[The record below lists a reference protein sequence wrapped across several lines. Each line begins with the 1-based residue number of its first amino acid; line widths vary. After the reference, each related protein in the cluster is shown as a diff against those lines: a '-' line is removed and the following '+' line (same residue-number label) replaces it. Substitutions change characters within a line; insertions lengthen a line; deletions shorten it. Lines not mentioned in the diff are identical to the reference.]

1 MADRLGADQC
11 QLAIFDTQKGYGEIV
26 ADNRP
31 SSDLKRTRV
40 PMVGNPAYEILRDT
54 QQPLPIQDASAH
66 PVFARFR
73 HLLDQEDIKSMLFV
87 PIVVRGELIGSLE
100 INCVGE
106 KRVFTEAELDFSQT
120 LARQAAIAIDNVRAF
135 VQIQQRA
142 HEMGMLFNISQ
153 SLASAPLQ
161 SEEIATII
169 CRQLAA
175 VTGVPECS
183 LSLLI
188 TTDGT
193 MQVLVDYY
201 KDEDDILLLEDKE
214 TFHLSEY
221 PATARVMETLEPL
234 VVQAGDPNA
243 DPAELAYMREHGV
256 TTLTIIPMALKGQ
269 AIGVIKLESWDKE
282 RHYTAEEL
290 NLVMTLANQA
300 AVALENARL
309 YEEQRHTAERLLEM
323 DKLKTQFLANMSHE
337 LRTPLNSIIG
347 FSRVI
352 LKGIDGPLTEMQ
364 QTDLTAIYNSGQ
376 HLLGLINDILDVSK
390 IEAGKMEL
398 NFDDVDLKPIIK
410 GVMSSAVGLV
420 KDKPIQLAH
429 HVPEDLPTIWADAT
443 RVRQVL
449 LNLISNATKFTER
462 GRITVTASYDDDWVT
477 LCVCDTGLG
486 IPDDKLHNIFE
497 EFTQVDGSSTR
508 SAGGTG
514 LGLPI
519 SRRFIEMH
527 GGTIT
532 VKSELGAGSTFA
544 VTLPIS
550 EQTTSKAEPSQDQ
563 PDITSQ
569 SPDCRLVL
577 AVDDDPGVISLYRR
591 YLEGEGY
598 QVIGVSSGDE
608 ALAQASKLQP
618 FAITL
623 DVMMPTKDGWQ
634 VLQELRNCPQTQH
647 IPIIICSI
655 VSDEGLG
662 FSLGAADYLVKPIME
677 DELLAALSRLD
688 QREDEVEV
696 LVIDDQA
703 DDILLIRRILE
714 AQPRY
719 RVVEAHDGETG
730 IGLVHRRRPDLL
742 ILDLMMP
749 GVDGFAVLEAL
760 KQEPHTRN
768 IPVIVITARVL
779 AEEERQRLTGQV
791 ETLLQKGLFTEREL
805 MEDLTK
811 ALDRMD
817 SRRLNRA

>member
-1 MADRLGADQC
+1 
-11 QLAIFDTQKGYGEIV
+11 
-26 ADNRP
+26 
-31 SSDLKRTRV
+31 
-40 PMVGNPAYEILRDT
+40 
-54 QQPLPIQDASAH
+54 
-66 PVFARFR
+66 
-73 HLLDQEDIKSMLFV
+73 
-87 PIVVRGELIGSLE
+87 
-100 INCVGE
+100 
-106 KRVFTEAELDFSQT
+106 
-120 LARQAAIAIDNVRAF
+120 
-135 VQIQQRA
+135 
-142 HEMGMLFNISQ
+142 MGMLFNISQ

-161 SEEIATII
+161 SEEIGTII

-188 TTDGT
+188 TSDGT

-201 KDEDDILLLEDKE
+201 QDEDDILLMEDKE
-214 TFHLSEY
+214 TFRLSDY

-234 VVQAGDPNA
+234 VVHASDPNA
-243 DPAELAYMREHGV
+243 DPSELAYMQEHGV

-269 AIGVIKLESWDKE
+269 AIGVIKLDSWDKE

-398 NFDDVDLKPIIK
+398 NFDEVDLKPIIK

-429 HVPEDLPTIWADAT
+429 HVPEDLPNIWADGT

-462 GRITVTASYDDDWVT
+462 GRITLTASYDNDWVT
-477 LCVCDTGLG
+477 LCVSDTGLG
-486 IPDDKLHNIFE
+486 IPEDKVHSIFE

-532 VKSELGAGSTFA
+532 VKSKLGAGSSFA

-550 EQTTSKAEPSQDQ
+550 AQSLSKTEPSQEQ
-563 PDITSQ
+563 PELTPQTS
-569 SPDCRLVL
+569 DCRLVL
-577 AVDDDPGVISLYRR
+577 VVDDDPGVISLYRR

-598 QVIGVSSGDE
+598 QVIGVSSSDE
-608 ALAQASKLQP
+608 ALDQASKLQP
-618 FAITL
+618 FAVTL

-634 VLQELRNCPQTQH
+634 VLQELKNCPQTQH

-677 DELLAALSRLD
+677 DELLTALARLD
-688 QREDEVEV
+688 QREDEVDV

-719 RVVEAHDGETG
+719 RVIEAHDGQTG
-730 IGLVHRRRPDLL
+730 IDLVHRRRPDLM

-760 KQEPHTRN
+760 KQEPDTRN

-779 AEEERQRLTGQV
+779 SEAERQRLTGQV

-811 ALDRMD
+811 ALDRIE
-817 SRRLNRA
+817 SRRLKRA

>member
-1 MADRLGADQC
+1 
-11 QLAIFDTQKGYGEIV
+11 
-26 ADNRP
+26 
-31 SSDLKRTRV
+31 
-40 PMVGNPAYEILRDT
+40 
-54 QQPLPIQDASAH
+54 
-66 PVFARFR
+66 
-73 HLLDQEDIKSMLFV
+73 
-87 PIVVRGELIGSLE
+87 
-100 INCVGE
+100 
-106 KRVFTEAELDFSQT
+106 
-120 LARQAAIAIDNVRAF
+120 
-135 VQIQQRA
+135 
-142 HEMGMLFNISQ
+142 
-153 SLASAPLQ
+153 
-161 SEEIATII
+161 
-169 CRQLAA
+169 
-175 VTGVPECS
+175 
-183 LSLLI
+183 
-188 TTDGT
+188 
-193 MQVLVDYY
+193 
-201 KDEDDILLLEDKE
+201 
-214 TFHLSEY
+214 
-221 PATARVMETLEPL
+221 
-234 VVQAGDPNA
+234 
-243 DPAELAYMREHGV
+243 
-256 TTLTIIPMALKGQ
+256 
-269 AIGVIKLESWDKE
+269 
-282 RHYTAEEL
+282 
-290 NLVMTLANQA
+290 
-300 AVALENARL
+300 
-309 YEEQRHTAERLLEM
+309 
-323 DKLKTQFLANMSHE
+323 
-337 LRTPLNSIIG
+337 
-347 FSRVI
+347 
-352 LKGIDGPLTEMQ
+352 MQ